1 MVNVERSAFN
11 FIYGFSQWLG
21 IETKELNQ
29 EYNFFSNKNDENI
42 KIFNFKEN
50 IPYNTLKNDDIPN
63 L

>member
-1 MVNVERSAFN
+1 MLNEVH
-11 FIYGFSQWLG
+11 LG

-42 KIFNFKEN
+42 KVFNFKEN